1 MERRSVEWIVQFRKI
16 NVKSAQR
23 EEMMSG
29 GDAGRRDAA
38 ALKNVPA
45 VSRAHAVLD
54 MVSACEP
61 PLTVSEI
68 ARRLDLPKSTVHG
81 LCATLVNLGLLSR
94 RTDNGF
100 NIGPHVMRWANAFN
114 ARSDV
119 ITEFAGLWDG
129 LNVLSDETIT
139 LSVLEGPEVVY
150 IACRNNTSP
159 LGVTFRVGMRLPAP
173 FTATGKAIL
182 STWTDDRV
190 RSLMANRWPEP
201 LTANSVRHID
211 ALLAELGETRA
222 RGFSIDN
229 GQVRDGMWCFGIPVR
244 DAANEIAAGVAVS
257 ILATRVDQPTIE
269 LIARNIRKVAEILSF
284 RLGAD
289 VRALG

>member
-1 MERRSVEWIVQFRKI
+1 
-16 NVKSAQR
+16 
-23 EEMMSG
+23 MSS
-29 GDAGRRDAA
+29 GDPGRRQAG

-45 VSRAHAVLD
+45 VARARAVLD
-54 MVSACEP
+54 MVSTCEP

-68 ARRLDLPKSTVHG
+68 ARRLYLPKSTVHG

-129 LNVLSDETIT
+129 LNVLSGETIT
-139 LSVLEGPEVVY
+139 LSVLEGAEVVY
-150 IACRNNTSP
+150 IACRNSTSP

-182 STWTDDRV
+182 STWSDDRV
-190 RSLMANRWPEP
+190 RSLMTNRWPEP
-201 LTANSVRHID
+201 LTANSVRHVD
-211 ALLAELGETRA
+211 ALLVELGETRA

-229 GQVRDGMWCFGIPVR
+229 GQVREGMWCFGLPVR

-269 LIARNIRKVAEILSF
+269 LVAKNIRKVAEILSF

-289 VRALG
+289 VRGMG